1 VRKIFKALGL
11 VASLGLAGAAFAPT
25 ASAVEMTCGQFTLG
39 DATQCAGPFA
49 GNDPYPGSVD
59 LFGTIWSA
67 IDKDDAADVTVGTD
81 VDTGNP
87 ESWFFW
93 SAAAGQ
99 SPSDARAGTWTL
111 DPAIWTLFDQLA
123 IALKAG
129 NEFSVFVLEAGDIS
143 GIWSTTQ
150 NGLSHAS
157 LYGFSDDGQQVPE
170 PATLLLLGLG
180 VLAIGIA
187 TRRKA
192 R

>member
-1 VRKIFKALGL
+1 L
-11 VASLGLAGAAFAPT
+11 VASLGLAGAAFAP
-25 ASAVEMTCGQFTLG
+25 AANAVALTCGQFTLG

-49 GNDPYPGSVD
+49 GNDPYPSSVN
-59 LFGTIWSA
+59 LFGNIWSA
-67 IDKDDAADVTVGTD
+67 IDKDDAADVTVGAD

-99 SPSDARAGTWTL
+99 SAADARSGSWTL

-123 IALKAG
+123 IAVKAS

-143 GIWSTTQ
+143 GTWSTTQ

-170 PATLLLLGLG
+170 PATLLLLSLGL
-180 VLAIGIA
+180 LAIGIA
-187 TRRKA
+187 ARRKA